1 MKGLLFVGIFAA
13 ALSSVSSAL
22 SALSSVSVM
31 DLGLAKKNSTD
42 QQKLTLSRQAT
53 VFWAAMLIAV
63 AYASREV
70 ESVMNTAF
78 TLAGLT
84 SGALL
89 GGILLALTLKKSNGR
104 PIIIGMATSL
114 SAMLAIKYGLI
125 EAIHWPW
132 YTAIGCGITLLVA
145 LLANAAMGG
154 ASSPTSQHELE

>member
-1 MKGLLFVGIFAA
+1 KGLLFVGIFAA
-13 ALSSVSSAL
+13 AMSSVSSAL

-31 DLGLAKKNSTD
+31 DMGLAKKNATD
-42 QQKLTLSRQAT
+42 RQQLSLSRRAT
-53 VFWAAMLIAV
+53 FFWAAMLIAV

-89 GGILLALTLKKSNGR
+89 GGVLLALVLKKAKSH

-114 SAMLAIKYGLI
+114 AAMLAIKYGLK

-132 YTAIGCGITLLVA
+132 YTAIGCGITLVTAMLATLA
-145 LLANAAMGG
+145 LPRK
-154 ASSPTSQHELE
+154 S